1 MDLILGIDDAGRGPV
16 IGPMVLAGCL
26 MDKKTE
32 AELKKDGVKDSK
44 DITHKKR
51 EFLVEKIK
59 SKVETFEIKIIPA
72 KEIDSGNE
80 NGINL
85 NKLEAIKAA
94 EIINK
99 INKGDKKIKI
109 YIDCPSVSIQK
120 WSDYL
125 KTKISNLTNLE
136 ISCEHKADKN
146 HVSVSAAS
154 ILAKSTREKE
164 VQKLKEIYGKE
175 IGSGYCSD
183 SVTMSFVSK
192 HAIKYEKDG
201 IFRKTWETWKVAF
214 RKLTQKKL

>member
-1 MDLILGIDDAGRGPV
+1 MELILGIDDAGRGPV

-26 MDKKTE
+26 MNKKTE

-44 DITHKKR
+44 DITPKKR

-59 SKVETFEIKIIPA
+59 SKIETFEVKIIPA
-72 KEIDSGNE
+72 KEIDSCNS
-80 NGINL
+80 NGTNL

-94 EIINK
+94 EIINT
-99 INKGDKKIKI
+99 INKGYKKIKI

-125 KTKISNLTNLE
+125 KTKIFNLTNLE

-154 ILAKSTREKE
+154 ILAKSAREKE
-164 VQKLKEIYGKE
+164 LQKLKEIYGEE

-183 SVTMSFVSK
+183 SITMSFVSK
-192 HAIKYEKDG
+192 HAVKYEKDG
-201 IFRKTWETWKVAF
+201 LFRKTWETWKTAF
-214 RKLTQKKL
+214 RELTQRKL

>member
-1 MDLILGIDDAGRGPV
+1 MELVLGIDDAGRGPV

-32 AELKKDGVKDSK
+32 SELKKAGVKDSK

-51 EFLVEKIK
+51 EYLVEKIK
-59 SKVETFEIKIIPA
+59 SKIENFEIKIIPPN
-72 KEIDSGNE
+72 EIDSCNE
-80 NGINL
+80 NGTNL

-94 EIINK
+94 EIINT
-99 INKGDKKIKI
+99 INKGYKKIKI

-120 WSDYL
+120 WTDYL
-125 KTKISNLTNLE
+125 RTKINNMTNLE
-136 ISCEHKADKN
+136 ISCEHKADRN

-164 VQKLKEIYGKE
+164 VQRLKEIYGEE

-183 SVTMSFVSK
+183 SITMSFISK

-201 IFRKTWETWKVAF
+201 LFRKTWETWKVAF
-214 RKLTQKKL
+214 RELTQKKL